1 MLFIKNATVYGPERL
16 PGTSSILI
24 DQGRI
29 RSLGPSSDLAAPPG
43 ATVIDATGFTVVP
56 GFIDLQF
63 NGAFGHDF
71 TNDAA
76 PIWSV
81 AARLPRFGVTSF
93 LPTIITA
100 PLDRVAAGQQVIAA
114 GPPQGFTGA
123 MPLGLHVEGPY
134 LNVAKKGAHNP
145 KYLRPPDRK
154 EVADWSPST
163 GIRLVTIAPELP
175 GALEVITDL
184 SRRGVLVSAGHSM
197 ATYEEAMAAFDAGV
211 RYGTHLFSAMPSL
224 AHREPGLPGALLTDS
239 RPLVGFIADGVHTH
253 QCIIDLVWR
262 ALGSARLSLVT
273 DAMAALGM
281 PPGWHRL
288 GDYDV
293 QVDATSAR
301 LDARTLAGSIL
312 SLDRALRNVIRITG
326 CSLESVLPTLTTN
339 NAKAIGLGHD
349 RGRIAIGFV
358 ADLVVLSP
366 DLEVYSTVAAGQ
378 VAYTAGDA
386 A

>member
-1 MLFIKNATVYGPERL
+1 MLFIKNATVYGPELL
-16 PGTSSILI
+16 PRPSSILI
-24 DQGRI
+24 ERGRFT
-29 RSLGPSSDLAAPPG
+29 RVGPSADLQAPAG
-43 ATVIDATGFTVVP
+43 ATVIDAAGFSVVP

-63 NGAFGHDF
+63 NGGFGHDF
-71 TNDAA
+71 TNDAG
-76 PIWSV
+76 PIWDV
-81 AARLPRFGVTSF
+81 AARLPQFGVTSF
-93 LPTIITA
+93 LPTIITS
-100 PLDRVAAGQQVIAA
+100 PLERITAGQRVVAA
-114 GPPQGFTGA
+114 GPPEGFTGA
-123 MPLGLHVEGPY
+123 MPLGLHIEGPY
-134 LNVAKKGAHNP
+134 LNAAKKGAHNP
-145 KYLRPPDRK
+145 KYLRMPDRR

-163 GIRLVTIAPELP
+163 GVRLVTIAPELP
-175 GALEVITDL
+175 GALDVITDL

-224 AHREPGLPGALLTDS
+224 LHREPGLPGAMLTDS

-253 QCIIDLVWR
+253 QCIIDLVWK

-326 CSLESVLPTLTTN
+326 CSLEAVLPTLTTN
-339 NAKAIGLGHD
+339 NAKAIGLGHE
-349 RGRIAIGFV
+349 RGRIAAGFV
-358 ADLVVLSP
+358 ADLVMLSP
-366 DLEVYSTVAAGQ
+366 DLDVYSTVAGGK
-378 VAYTAGDA
+378 VAYTAGA
-386 A
+386 RG

>member
-1 MLFIKNATVYGPERL
+1 MLFIRNATVYSPERL
-16 PGTSSILI
+16 PGTTSILVER
-24 DQGRI
+24 GRI
-29 RSLGPSSDLAAPPG
+29 SRVAPSAEFQAPEG
-43 ATVIDATGFTVVP
+43 ARVIDATGFTVVP

-63 NGAFGHDF
+63 NGGFGHDF

-76 PIWSV
+76 PIWNV
-81 AARLPRFGVTSF
+81 ASRLPRFGVTSF
-93 LPTIITA
+93 LPTIITS
-100 PLDRVAAGQQVIAA
+100 PLERIAAGQQVIAA
-114 GPPQGFTGA
+114 GPPEGFSGA

-134 LNVAKKGAHNP
+134 LNPSKKGAHNP
-145 KYLRPPDRK
+145 KYLRAPDRK

-163 GIRLVTIAPELP
+163 GVRLVTIAPELP
-175 GALEVITDL
+175 GALDVITDL
-184 SRRGVLVSAGHSM
+184 SRRGVLVSTGHSM
-197 ATYEEAMAAFDAGV
+197 ATYEEAIAAFDAGA
-211 RYGTHLFSAMPSL
+211 RYGTHLFSAMPAL
-224 AHREPGLPGALLTDS
+224 AHREPGLPGALLTDP

-253 QCIIDLVWR
+253 ESIIALVWK

-326 CSLESVLPTLTTN
+326 SSLEAVLPTLTTN
-339 NAKAIGLGHD
+339 NAKAIGLGHE

-358 ADLVVLSP
+358 ADLVMLSP
-366 DLEVYSTVAAGQ
+366 DLEVYSTVAAGT
-378 VAYTAGDA
+378 VAYTTGNRD
-386 A
+386 